1 MDCDIRSASTEATFG
16 LPEVKRG
23 ILAIYGIQHFASV
36 THFGEAMY

>member
-1 MDCDIRSASTEATFG
+1 MDCDVRIASTEATFG